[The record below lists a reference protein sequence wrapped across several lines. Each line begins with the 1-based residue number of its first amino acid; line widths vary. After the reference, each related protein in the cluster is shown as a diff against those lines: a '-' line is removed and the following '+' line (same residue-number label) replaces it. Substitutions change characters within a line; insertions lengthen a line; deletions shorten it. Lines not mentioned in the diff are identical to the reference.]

1 MPLGLA
7 RERISVVVADDHPS
21 IRENLR
27 YLLNAEPDIDVVAVA
42 SDGEDAL
49 RKMDDYRP
57 DVLVLDHHMPGLDGL
72 GVIVRARRE
81 APDVA
86 IVVYTSESDGCERA
100 LSEGASGCVTKD
112 ESPAVLLAA
121 IRGARTQW
129 QIRDLA
135 GGGAPTSSR
144 PMSPIDAA
152 ALADAIA
159 RGQITVELQPIVE
172 VGSGLLSRLEVL
184 ARWKD
189 LERGWVPPSRFIPLA
204 ETNGMMTPLTLT
216 VVRAALKDLARID
229 AAQDGIRVNLN
240 LSVASLLDPTFFD
253 QLCAALGDA
262 GCDASKV
269 GIEIT
274 ESVLMREPA
283 TTAGALSRL
292 RGLGMRIE
300 VDDFGTG
307 YSSLG
312 RLVDLPIDGVKID
325 RRFVG
330 SMTRDHRSEAIV
342 RACISLSHDLGLE
355 VVAEG
360 VEDRETWELLR
371 ALGCDAV
378 QGYFVGAPMPTG
390 DLAAWLARWRSRA
403 PQTRDRRARGPRAS
417 ALATHS
423 RGNDVLVVD
432 DEPAIV
438 AMMRDVLEEA
448 GFNVLTAAN
457 GVEALRAMEH
467 TLPAVVLLDMQMP
480 ILDGPAF
487 ARVLRERGVDVP
499 IIVMTAGSSAGRWAQ
514 ELPAAAY
521 LSKPFDIDGLIG
533 VTSRYATRN

>member
-1 MPLGLA
+1 MPV
-7 RERISVVVADDHPS
+7 EVPKQRISVVVADDHPS

-49 RKMDDYRP
+49 RKMDDYQP
-57 DVLVLDHHMPGLDGL
+57 DVLVLDHDMPGLDGL
-72 GVIVRARRE
+72 GVILRSRLE
-81 APDVA
+81 CPDVA
-86 IVVYTSESDGCERA
+86 IVLYTSESDGCERA
-100 LSEGASGCVTKD
+100 LGEGASGCVMKD
-112 ESPAVLLAA
+112 ESPSVLLAA

-135 GGGAPTSSR
+135 GAAAGQAPASSR
-144 PMSPIDAA
+144 PAPIDAA

-159 RGQITVELQPIVE
+159 RGQISVELQPIVE

-184 ARWKD
+184 ARWRD
-189 LERGWVPPSRFIPLA
+189 LERGWVPPSRFVPLA

-216 VVRAALKDLARID
+216 VVRAALKDLARIH
-229 AAQDGIRVNLN
+229 AAQDGIRINLN

-253 QLCAALGDA
+253 QLCTALADA
-262 GCDASKV
+262 GCDPAKI

-283 TTAGALSRL
+283 TTAGALGRL

-378 QGYFVGAPMPTG
+378 QGYFVGAPMPTS
-390 DLAAWLARWRSRA
+390 DLAPWLSKWRGRG
-403 PQTRDRRARGPRAS
+403 PQTGARARGVRS
-417 ALATHS
+417 STLATDGRS
-423 RGNDVLVVD
+423 DVLVVD

-457 GVEALRAMEH
+457 GVEALRTMEH

-487 ARVLRERGVDVP
+487 ARVLRERGVNVP